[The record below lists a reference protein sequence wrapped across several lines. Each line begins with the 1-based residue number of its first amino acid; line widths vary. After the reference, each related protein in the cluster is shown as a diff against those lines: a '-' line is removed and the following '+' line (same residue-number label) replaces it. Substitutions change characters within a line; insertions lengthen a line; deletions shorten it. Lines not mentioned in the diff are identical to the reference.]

1 MTKLIGCLY
10 FIAMGHKIKSDL
22 RLKYI
27 KLTSFNMFVTAF
39 TSIRVILR
47 LFYGGNMNFSKYFT
61 FSIVSILFVCL
72 GFACSA
78 DNKSEKSNFS
88 DATATVVVDI
98 ASLLNEAAIKHEEVN
113 SVHFRIEHENG
124 GTMVIPDT
132 LMISSEG
139 AVRGTE
145 ALTLKI
151 VAESFGFRVNLR
163 IRIIDGKG
171 WLTNP
176 LTNQWEEEDLAID
189 ALFAS
194 SLATPQ
200 IVREI
205 VEPVFADVELV
216 RGEDAQRIT
225 GTIASD
231 LAVKIWGIPSDADL
245 KASDVAVSIWLRK
258 SDDRIVQLQ
267 MDGPLVALD
276 ADNIVRR
283 ITFWDFDVPFE
294 VEAPN

>member
-1 MTKLIGCLY
+1 MKCIP
-10 FIAMGHKIKSDL
+10 
-22 RLKYI
+22 KYI
-27 KLTSFNMFVTAF
+27 KPTSFNMFVTAF
-39 TSIRVILR
+39 MCIRVMLR
-47 LFYGGNMNFSKYFT
+47 LFYGVNMNLSKYFIL
-61 FSIVSILFVCL
+61 SITSILLVCL

-88 DATATVVVDI
+88 NATTTTTTTTTATATATVVVDI
-98 ASLLNEAAIKHEEVN
+98 ASLLNEAATKHEEVN

-139 AVRGTE
+139 AVRGSE

-151 VAESFGFRVNLR
+151 VAESFGFRVNLKVL
-163 IRIIDGKG
+163 IIDGKA

-189 ALFAS
+189 ALIAGS
-194 SLATPQ
+194 RATPQ

-216 RGEDAQRIT
+216 RGEEAQRIT
-225 GTIASD
+225 GMIASD
-231 LAVKIWGIPSDADL
+231 LAVKIWGIPSDSDL
-245 KASDVAVSIWLRK
+245 KAGDVAVSIWLRK

-294 VEAPN
+294 VKAPD